1 MRETILGNHI
11 RKVPSVAVGCMRLS
25 EKSKDEM
32 NHFIHAALEQGAY
45 FFDHADI
52 YGGGMSESIFG
63 EAFADDPSLKREDM
77 YLQSKCGIR
86 QGFYDFSK
94 EHILKS
100 VDGIL
105 QRLHTD
111 YLDLLLL
118 HRPDALVE
126 PEEVAAAFDVLFESG
141 KVRNFGVSNHKPMQI
156 ELLQKYVR
164 QPLVVNQV
172 QFSIPVSNLVANGM
186 EVNMETPGSIDH
198 DGSLL
203 DYCRLHDITLQAWS
217 PFQMPSWK
225 GCFLGSDEYPELN
238 QKIRVLAEK
247 YAVYATQGNL
257 NNHIG
262 VPLTLLAMTR
272 DTELG
277 VVEMGASACGEIAL
291 LCAIAEPNFG
301 LITNVGRAHLE
312 GFGGVEGVRRGKGEL
327 YDYLAAN
334 GGRAFVRRDDGTLV
348 KMAAER
354 GNLAVEF
361 YDPAI
366 ADGVGHRL
374 EGAFNRLNVAAA
386 MAVGRYF
393 GVDEERIRDAV
404 AAYRPDNNRS
414 QRRSTARNT
423 LVVDCYNANP
433 SSMQASLANFLG
445 EESVGGKVA
454 VLGDMLEL
462 GAWSAAEH
470 RAAVEQALAGDVE
483 QLWLVGTEFSAAW
496 RAMGCGDE
504 RVRLFAT
511 CDEAAAA
518 LQASPFAG
526 KFVLLKGSHGI
537 GLERLIEWL

>member
-203 DYCRLHDITLQAWS
+203 DYCRLHNITLQAWS
-217 PFQMPSWK
+217 PFQMPAWK
-225 GCFLGSDEYPELN
+225 GCFLGSDE
-238 QKIRVLAEK
+238 
-247 YAVYATQGNL
+247 
-257 NNHIG
+257 
-262 VPLTLLAMTR
+262 
-272 DTELG
+272 
-277 VVEMGASACGEIAL
+277 S
-291 LCAIAEPNFG
+291 
-301 LITNVGRAHLE
+301 
-312 GFGGVEGVRRGKGEL
+312 
-327 YDYLAAN
+327 
-334 GGRAFVRRDDGTLV
+334 
-348 KMAAER
+348 
-354 GNLAVEF
+354 
-361 YDPAI
+361 
-366 ADGVGHRL
+366 
-374 EGAFNRLNVAAA
+374 
-386 MAVGRYF
+386 
-393 GVDEERIRDAV
+393 
-404 AAYRPDNNRS
+404 
-414 QRRSTARNT
+414 RN
-423 LVVDCYNANP
+423 
-433 SSMQASLANFLG
+433 
-445 EESVGGKVA
+445 
-454 VLGDMLEL
+454 
-462 GAWSAAEH
+462 
-470 RAAVEQALAGDVE
+470 
-483 QLWLVGTEFSAAW
+483 
-496 RAMGCGDE
+496 
-504 RVRLFAT
+504 
-511 CDEAAAA
+511 
-518 LQASPFAG
+518 
-526 KFVLLKGSHGI
+526 
-537 GLERLIEWL
+537 